1 MFQCTKIT
9 IKPNFDLVLDTE
21 IRNKQTTYIVVW
33 GRFRQENDYITIQL
47 VIISTAHRQTHPH
60 IHTHLLPTEVLGKT
74 KICIEV

>member
-1 MFQCTKIT
+1 M
-9 IKPNFDLVLDTE
+9 LDTE

-47 VIISTAHRQTHPH
+47 VIISTTHRQTHPH
-60 IHTHLLPTEVLGKT
+60 THLLPIEVLGKT